1 VFEEL
6 PMADVTPKTTEIGLV
21 LQGGG
26 ALGAYEYGA
35 ITTLLELIDEAI
47 GKGRTVTLKAVTGV
61 SIGAVNGAC
70 IVGSANRTDARRRL
84 AALWNDL
91 ALETPPFWPQNARRD
106 LALYGLPDFYAPR
119 SDLWAFPSWTYIY
132 NTAPLLPTLARHIDF
147 AALNASDTAFVVTAV
162 DVESGVLKH
171 FSNKELEKTE
181 RTIIE
186 PHHVLASG
194 SVPPQFPW
202 TDIKDGTIRHYWDG
216 GIIDNTPLTDAID
229 AFSLGPDINRILVVM
244 NLFPQMSRLPQS
256 FFEVTERVDE
266 LRFGNRVH
274 QDVKA
279 ADRINMLAT
288 TIDELAK
295 LVPGALAPDLATN
308 VAKARAMKFVNT
320 VELTLDPATKQD
332 EGDAYAFRDFS
343 REGIEIR
350 KAAGRAI
357 ALETLRPKFDE

>member
-1 VFEEL
+1 
-6 PMADVTPKTTEIGLV
+6 MAEATPETTEIGIV

-35 ITTLLELIDEAI
+35 ITALLELIEEAI

-61 SIGAVNGAC
+61 SIGAVNAAC

-91 ALETPPFWPQNARRD
+91 ALETPPFWPLNVKRD
-106 LALYGLPDFYAPR
+106 LALYGLPHFYAPR
-119 SDLWAFPSWTYIY
+119 SDVWAFPSWTYIY
-132 NTAPLLPTLARHIDF
+132 NTEPLVPTLSRHIDF
-147 AALNASDTAFVVTAV
+147 TLLNASETAFVVTAV
-162 DVESGVLKH
+162 DVESGVLKR
-171 FSNKELEKTE
+171 FSNRQLDKTE
-181 RTIIE
+181 RTTIK

-194 SVPPQFPW
+194 SLPPQFPW
-202 TDIKDGTIRHYWDG
+202 TDIKDGKVSHYWDG

-229 AFSLGPDINRILVVM
+229 AFSLGPDVNRILVVM
-244 NLFPQMSRLPQS
+244 NLFPQMSRLPSS

-274 QDVKA
+274 QDVKT
-279 ADRINMLAT
+279 ADRVNMLAT

-295 LVPGALAPDLATN
+295 LVPGALPVELATN
-308 VAKARAMKFVNT
+308 VAKARAMKLVKT
-320 VELTLDPATKQD
+320 VELTLEPAPKP
-332 EGDAYAFRDFS
+332 EEADAYAFRDFS

-357 ALETLRPKFDE
+357 ALETLRPKFEE